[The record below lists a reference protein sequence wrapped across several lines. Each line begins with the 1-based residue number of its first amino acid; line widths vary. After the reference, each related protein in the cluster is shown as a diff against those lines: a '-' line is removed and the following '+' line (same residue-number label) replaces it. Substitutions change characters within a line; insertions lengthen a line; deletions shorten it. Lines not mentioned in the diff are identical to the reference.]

1 MSGGRFDYQNDNA
14 AREIFGWSVD
24 VNYGLGEGAY
34 ETYVKRARRLDP
46 MEDKQLSELVYDVFC
61 LLHSL
66 DWYKSDDTGEE
77 TYRADVAYFKQKWL
91 KGRKK
96 SLEKAEIDKQ
106 IDELREDL
114 YCSLLFDG
122 GASRR

>member
-24 VNYGLGEGAY
+24 VDYGLGEGSYDAS
-34 ETYVKRARRLDP
+34 VRRARRLDP
-46 MEDKQLSELVYDVFC
+46 MEDKQLSELVFDVFC

-66 DWYKSDDTGEE
+66 DWYKSDDTGAE
-77 TYRADVAYFKQKWL
+77 TYLADVAFFKSKWL

-114 YCSLLFDG
+114 YRSLLFGG
-122 GASRR
+122 GASEG

>member
-1 MSGGRFDYQNDNA
+1 MSGGRFDNA

-24 VNYGLGEGAY
+24 VDYGLGEGAY

-66 DWYKSDDTGEE
+66 DWYKSGDTGED
-77 TYRADVAYFKQKWL
+77 TYLADVAYFKNKWL
-91 KGRKK
+91 KGRRKA
-96 SLEKAEIDKQ
+96 LEREEIDKQ
-106 IDELREDL
+106 IEELREDL
-114 YCSLLFDG
+114 YRSLLFG
-122 GASRR
+122 EATK